1 MDKSKTRIVIID
13 DDPRFK
19 NDPFIL
25 EARELFEEVIFF
37 DDPNQGLNYIQD
49 NLYNRMIVILD
60 LAFPE
65 LLPNGHRILQLI
77 RDRSF
82 LIPVIIWSARDEDK
96 EEFADLIKNRAFSF
110 IKKTASSEEII
121 NEIIN
126 AEESINLNID
136 VALEEWIGAHSK
148 EQKEIPYI
156 LTAEGTKL
164 NMNELLLEIRTQT
177 KFGKHIS
184 KSILKLTIDLLA
196 RNKEKLN
203 D

>member
-13 DDPRFK
+13 DDPRFQ

-25 EARELFEEVIFF
+25 EARELFEEVVFF
-37 DDPNQGLNYIQD
+37 EDPPKGLNYIQL
-49 NLYNRMIVILD
+49 NIYNRMIVILD
-60 LAFPE
+60 LAFPD
-65 LLPNGHRILQLI
+65 LLPNGHKILQLI
-77 RDRSF
+77 RDLSF

-96 EEFADLIKNRAFSF
+96 EEFADLITNRAFSF

-121 NEIIN
+121 IELMK
-126 AEESINLNID
+126 ADESISLNID
-136 VALEEWIGAHSK
+136 VALEEWINAHSTV
-148 EQKEIPYI
+148 QKELPYI
-156 LTAEGTKL
+156 LTAEGKKL

-177 KFGKHIS
+177 KFGKQIA